1 MNFKL
6 LYLPAK
12 LKSLI
17 IALQTAHRTE
27 VTTLSFP
34 KPWLSCFPLVF
45 MPLPTTPSSSPKLG
59 TLAPPPART
68 FWKCVT
74 CSFFCFS
81 SSSFPFTFHHCP
93 NSEAPSSLS
102 SDTSQSSLW
111 RHPCQS
117 CPHSGIPRILQKSIL
132 HSEAEAWL
140 FHFAASGC
148 SGALPTPQGKGW
160 TPWVGNDDPCPD
172 FGLLALY
179 PSNS

>member
-17 IALQTAHRTE
+17 IAPQTAHRTE

-132 HSEAEAWL
+132 HSSWGLTLSLCCFWL
-140 FHFAASGC
+140 LRGSAH
-148 SGALPTPQGKGW
+148 PTGKRLDSLGW
-160 TPWVGNDDPCPD
+160 QRWPLSRFWTSCFIP
-172 FGLLALY
+172 
-179 PSNS
+179 